1 MRLSKVLFIG
11 LLISAASPGAAA
23 TAMISGRVVVGE
35 GGRPLPGA
43 NVILAGT
50 PFHAITDEVGSF
62 LFSGMA
68 PGPYRVYVSHVGF
81 ASSEQVIETDRI
93 GAQDLLFPLVPAPGR
108 LDPVVVT
115 ASRAPATVLRSPV
128 TAHVLDVGSGPAGSQ
143 TASDLLR
150 ALPGIDLS
158 GGGAPGL
165 VAGLSL
171 RGAAPGQTLVLLD
184 GVRLNMAGATSTL
197 GGVDL
202 SQIPVD
208 RLDRVEVIKGPGS
221 ALYGADAAGGVVQLF
236 SRGPGGPSTRI
247 SLTAGAGPRVD
258 EEGGAYAIQR
268 YHVSRGGMAGDWGW
282 RADGSTGAS
291 GGHLENTDARTWNLA
306 GQGVRQRSD
315 GRTTLRGELGR
326 RRGGA
331 PGAEGQ
337 GQFGAFDIDDRQ
349 NDDLLRFSV
358 GDSRPLLPG
367 IQFDGSASGQW
378 QRVERLNP
386 VVQAG
391 ELVGD
396 FVSEHQLWVLEPRV
410 HATGRHL
417 RPFTFGAEYR
427 LERQRDDLFGTESAS
442 MRALYAQNRFEIGAH
457 SLEAGA
463 RLDNHSLYGTE
474 LNPRLAALVQLR
486 PGILLRAAAGRA
498 FSAPSFDDLFKP
510 TERFARAVGGFVG
523 ETGNRDLAPETVWS
537 ADAGLRWQSERAQG
551 EATFYRSWYRD
562 LIEPAAVRVPADS
575 DDLFLSLDNLAEAE
589 IAGLELVQRLRA
601 GRSQIQLAWTLQ
613 QASGRDADGEN
624 RDLAGRLR
632 RKLGCDYDLQLGGAP
647 ESGISFRA
655 DWQERFFDEDL
666 LEEEGEFGDDDDD
679 DEEGEEAGAIGAPG
693 DTWRY
698 LVLGAGARLRLRP
711 GMALHL
717 DVANL
722 ADARYQSVFGIPQPG
737 LVATVGL
744 RLDLE

>member
-1 MRLSKVLFIG
+1 MSMRLSKILLTG
-11 LLISAASPGAAA
+11 LLLSAASPGAAA
-23 TAMISGRVVVGE
+23 AATISGRVVAGE
-35 GGRPLPGA
+35 GKPLPGA

-50 PFHAITDEVGSF
+50 PFHATTDEAGSF

-68 PGPYRVYVSHVGF
+68 PGPFRVYVSHVGF
-81 ASSEQVIETDRI
+81 ASSEQVVETGRD
-93 GAQDLLFPLVPAPGR
+93 GAQELLFSLVPAPGR

-115 ASRAPATVLRSPV
+115 ASRAPAAVLRSPV
-128 TAHVLDVGSGPAGSQ
+128 TAHVLDVGSGPAGPQ

-202 SQIPVD
+202 GQIPVD

-236 SRGPGGPSTRI
+236 SRGIRGPRTRI

-258 EEGGAYAIQR
+258 DGGAYATQR
-268 YHVSRGGMAGDWGW
+268 YHASRGGRAGDWGW
-282 RADGSTGAS
+282 RADGSMGAS

-306 GQGVRQRSD
+306 GQGVRQRPGGS
-315 GRTTLRGELGR
+315 TTLRAELGL
-326 RRGGA
+326 RRGGS

-349 NDDLLRFSV
+349 NDDVLRFSI
-358 GDSRPLLPG
+358 GDSRPLRPG

-396 FVSEHQLWVLEPRV
+396 FVSEHQLWVLEPRLHV
-410 HATGRHL
+410 TGRHL
-417 RPFTFGAEYR
+417 RPFSFGIEYR
-427 LERQRDDLFGTESAS
+427 LERQRDDLFGAESAS
-442 MRALYAQNRFEIGAH
+442 MSALYAQNRFEIGAH
-457 SLEAGA
+457 VLEAGA

-474 LNPRLAALVQLR
+474 LNPRLAALFQVR

-510 TERFARAVGGFVG
+510 TERFARAVGRFVG
-523 ETGNRDLAPETVWS
+523 ETGNRGLAPETVWS

-551 EATFYRSWYRD
+551 EATLYRSWYRD
-562 LIEPAAVRVPADS
+562 LVQPAAVRLPEGG

-589 IAGLELVQRLRA
+589 IAGLELAQRLRA

-613 QASGRDADGEN
+613 QASGRDADGDS

-632 RKLGCDYDLQLGGAP
+632 RKLGFDYDLQLGATQ
-647 ESGISFRA
+647 ESGIILPR
-655 DWQERFFDEDL
+655 RL
-666 LEEEGEFGDDDDD
+666 
-679 DEEGEEAGAIGAPG
+679 AGAVFRRGS
-693 DTWRY
+693 
-698 LVLGAGARLRLRP
+698 ARRR
-711 GMALHL
+711 G
-717 DVANL
+717 
-722 ADARYQSVFGIPQPG
+722 G
-737 LVATVGL
+737 GL
-744 RLDLE
+744 RRRRR

>member
-1 MRLSKVLFIG
+1 MRLSKVFFIG
-11 LLISAASPGAAA
+11 LLLSAASPGAAA

-35 GGRPLPGA
+35 GGGPLPGA

-50 PFHAITDEVGSF
+50 PFHATTDEAGSF

-81 ASSEQVIETDRI
+81 ASSEQETETGGI
-93 GAQDLLFPLVPAPGR
+93 GAQELLFSLVPAPGR

-128 TAHVLDVGSGPAGSQ
+128 TAHVLDVGSGPAGPQ

-158 GGGAPGL
+158 GGGAPGQ
-165 VAGLSL
+165 VSGLSL

-236 SRGPGGPSTRI
+236 SRGTGGPRTRV

-258 EEGGAYAIQR
+258 DGGAYATQR
-268 YHVSRGGMAGDWGW
+268 YHASRGGMAGGWGW
-282 RADGSTGAS
+282 RADGSMGAS

-315 GRTTLRGELGR
+315 GSTTLRAELGL

-349 NDDLLRFSV
+349 NDDVLRFSI
-358 GDSRPLLPG
+358 GDSRPLRPG

-396 FVSEHQLWVLEPRV
+396 FVSRHQLWVLEPRV
-410 HATGRHL
+410 HVTGRHL
-417 RPFTFGAEYR
+417 RPFSFGAEYR

-442 MRALYAQNRFEIGAH
+442 MRALYAQNRLEIGAH
-457 SLEAGA
+457 VLEAGA

-474 LNPRLAALVQLR
+474 LNPRLAAVFRLR

-523 ETGNRDLAPETVWS
+523 ETGNRGLAPETVWS

-551 EATFYRSWYRD
+551 EATLYRSWYRD
-562 LIEPAAVRVPADS
+562 LIQPAAVRLPDGG

-589 IAGLELVQRLRA
+589 IAGLELAQRLRA

-613 QASGRDADGEN
+613 RASGRDADGDS

-632 RKLGCDYDLQLGGAP
+632 RKLGCDYSLQLGGTP

-666 LEEEGEFGDDDDD
+666 LEEGEAFGGDDDDE

-693 DTWRY
+693 EAWRY
-698 LVLGAGARLRLRP
+698 LVLGAGARFRLKP
-711 GMALHL
+711 GMALHF

>member
-1 MRLSKVLFIG
+1 MRFSKILLIG
-11 LLISAASPGAAA
+11 LLLPAASPGVAAA
-23 TAMISGRVVVGE
+23 ASISGRVVEEE
-35 GGRPLPGA
+35 GQPLYGA

-50 PFHAITDEVGSF
+50 PFHATTDEAGAF
-62 LFSGMA
+62 LFTGMA
-68 PGPYRVYVSHVGF
+68 AGLYRVYVSHVGY
-81 ASSEQVIETDRI
+81 ASSEQVIETDRG
-93 GAQDLLFPLVPAPGR
+93 GAQDLLFSLATAPGR

-128 TAHVLDVGSGPAGSQ
+128 TAHVLDVDSGPVGMQ
-143 TASDLLR
+143 TAADLLR

-221 ALYGADAAGGVVQLF
+221 ALYGADAAGGVVQMF
-236 SRGPGGPSTRI
+236 SRGTGGPRTRI

-258 EEGGAYAIQR
+258 EEGAYATQR
-268 YHVSRGGMAGDWGW
+268 YHASRGGRVGDWGW
-282 RADGSTGAS
+282 RADGSMGAS

-306 GQGVRQRSD
+306 GQGVRHRSG

-331 PGAEGQ
+331 PGAEGK

-349 NDDLLRFSV
+349 NDDVLRFSI
-358 GDSRPLLPG
+358 GDSRPLRPG

-386 VVQAG
+386 IVQAG

-396 FVSEHQLWVLEPRV
+396 FVSEHQLWVFEPRLHV
-410 HATGRHL
+410 TGRHL
-417 RPFTFGAEYR
+417 RPFSFGAEYR
-427 LERQRDDLFGTESAS
+427 LERQRDDLFGTGRAA
-442 MRALYAQNRFEIGAH
+442 MRALYAQNRFEIG
-457 SLEAGA
+457 SNTLEAGV

-474 LNPRLAALVQLR
+474 LNPRLAAVLQVR
-486 PGILLRAAAGRA
+486 PGIFLHAAAGRA

-510 TERFARAVGGFVG
+510 TERFARAIGGFAG
-523 ETGNRDLAPETVWS
+523 ETGNRDLEPEKVWS
-537 ADAGLRWQSERAQG
+537 ADAGLRWQSDRAQG

-562 LIEPAAVRVPADS
+562 LIHPAAVRLPEGS

-601 GRSQIQLAWTLQ
+601 GGSQIQLAWTFQ
-613 QASGRDADGEN
+613 KASGRDGDGDS

-632 RKLGCDYDLQLGGAP
+632 RKLGCDYGLQLGGTP
-647 ESGISFRA
+647 ETGISFRA
-655 DWQERFFDEDL
+655 DWQERYFDEDL
-666 LEEEGEFGDDDDD
+666 LEEEEAFGDDD

-693 DTWRY
+693 EAWRY
-698 LVLGAGARLRLRP
+698 LVLGAGGRFRLKP

-722 ADARYQSVFGIPQPG
+722 ADARYQSVLGIPQPG

>member
-1 MRLSKVLFIG
+1 
-11 LLISAASPGAAA
+11 
-23 TAMISGRVVVGE
+23 MISGRVVEEE
-35 GGRPLPGA
+35 GQPLGGA
-43 NVILAGT
+43 NVVLAGT
-50 PFHAITDEVGSF
+50 PFHAITDTAGTF
-62 LFSGMA
+62 RFSGMA
-68 PGPYRVYVSHVGF
+68 AGLYRIFVSHVGY
-81 ASSEQVIETDRI
+81 ASSDQMIETGPD
-93 GAQDLLFPLVPAPGR
+93 GAQDLLFSLAPAPGR

-115 ASRAPATVLRSPV
+115 ASRAPATLLRSPV
-128 TAHVLDVGSGPAGSQ
+128 TAHVLDVGSGPSGAQ

-236 SRGPGGPSTRI
+236 SRGAGGPRTRI
-247 SLTAGAGPRVD
+247 SLTAGVGPRVD
-258 EEGGAYAIQR
+258 DGGAYATQR
-268 YHVSRGGMAGDWGW
+268 CHASRGGRAGKWDW
-282 RADGSTGAS
+282 RADGSMGAS

-315 GRTTLRGELGR
+315 GSTTLRGELGR

-349 NDDLLRFSV
+349 NDDVLRFSI
-358 GDSRPLLPG
+358 GESRPLRPG
-367 IQFDGSASGQW
+367 IQFDGAASGQW

-396 FVSEHQLWVLEPRV
+396 FVSDHQLWVLEPRV
-410 HATGRHL
+410 HVTGRHL
-417 RPFTFGAEYR
+417 RPFSFGAEYR
-427 LERQRDDLFGTESAS
+427 LERQRDDLFGAERAS

-457 SLEAGA
+457 AFEAGA

-474 LNPRLAALVQLR
+474 LNPRLAALLQVR
-486 PGILLRAAAGRA
+486 PGLLLRAAAGRA

-523 ETGNRDLAPETVWS
+523 ETGNRRLKPEKVWS

-551 EATFYRSWYRD
+551 EATLYRSWYRD
-562 LIEPAAVRVPADS
+562 LIEPAAVRVPAGS
-575 DDLFLSLDNLAEAE
+575 DDLFLSLDNFAEAE

-601 GRSQIQLAWTLQ
+601 GRSQVQLAWTLQ
-613 QASGRDADGEN
+613 RASGRDADGDS

-632 RKLGCDYDLQLGGAP
+632 RKLGCDYELQLGGTP
-647 ESGISFRA
+647 RSGVSFRA
-655 DWQERFFDEDL
+655 DWQERYFDEDL
-666 LEEEGEFGDDDDD
+666 LEEEEGAFGGDDEDD
-679 DEEGEEAGAIGAPG
+679 EEAGATGAPG
-693 DTWRY
+693 ETWRY
-698 LVLGAGARLRLRP
+698 LVLGAGARFRLKPGLALRV
-711 GMALHL
+711 

-744 RLDLE
+744 RVDIE